1 VASKRI
7 TTLVQ
12 DISLLIHALGL
23 RGSGAFGDGS
33 PVYLVVQ
40 LLAPVRNGDAVVARI
55 APILAMDE
63 SAKVPC
69 LVLSAPACS
78 FLAAAQPRLPLP
90 ASAQVQVRFGAH
102 NGLKSDIAP
111 CPKSARSGSG
121 PRATR
126 GAAALTQYF
135 DLLSYSRS
143 EFSFGP
149 MRARPQDKLVRRERA
164 TQGKATFGH
173 SN

>member
-111 CPKSARSGSG
+111 CPKSAKLGSDG
-121 PRATR
+121 LPFRVFNALRGRAFFPDRQREAQLLPNITQR
-126 GAAALTQYF
+126 GCA
-135 DLLSYSRS
+135 
-143 EFSFGP
+143 
-149 MRARPQDKLVRRERA
+149 
-164 TQGKATFGH
+164 
-173 SN
+173 

>member
-1 VASKRI
+1 MASKRI

-12 DISLLIHALGL
+12 SFEVDISLLIHALGL

-40 LLAPVRNGDAVVARI
+40 LLAPVRNGDAVVAQI
-55 APILAMDE
+55 APILVMDE

-90 ASAQVQVRFGAH
+90 ASARVQVRFGAH
-102 NGLKSDIAP
+102 NGLKSDIAA
-111 CPKSARSGSG
+111 CPKSAIKRH
-121 PRATR
+121 RYVHWR
-126 GAAALTQYF
+126 INEIGAA
-135 DLLSYSRS
+135 SYRS
-143 EFSFGP
+143 N
-149 MRARPQDKLVRRERA
+149 V
-164 TQGKATFGH
+164 
-173 SN
+173 